1 MTVKCHSF
9 TDAYQ
14 NASYSFNAKHMKMAH
29 LLRKLQKCRSVGIC
43 RSNST
48 ELYCNKYGINQQI
61 YYLIAEIDPFLEKF
75 TFSSGVFFPNIVQWL
90 ILHPFW
96 EINDR
101 RRKTAFQYQYF
112 IFYINARNRRN
123 YLLFIKK
130 IHKKPSKNHLRMF
143 SVSHLALSNSS
154 LNFKMKPSTHPPN

>member
-101 RRKTAFQYQYF
+101 RRKTAFQYQYMYF
-112 IFYINARNRRN
+112 IFYKCWKQKELILVHN
-123 YLLFIKK
+123 KK
-130 IHKKPSKNHLRMF
+130 FTKKPAKITYACLVFPTLH
-143 SVSHLALSNSS
+143 
-154 LNFKMKPSTHPPN
+154 K

>member
-1 MTVKCHSF
+1 MHLILSMQSTWKWLISSENCRNAALLVF
-9 TDAYQ
+9 AGPIQQ
-14 NASYSFNAKHMKMAH
+14 NYIAN
-29 LLRKLQKCRSVGIC
+29 
-43 RSNST
+43 
-48 ELYCNKYGINQQI
+48 
-61 YYLIAEIDPFLEKF
+61 YLIVEIDPFLEKF
-75 TFSSGVFFPNIVQWL
+75 TFSSGVFLPNNVQWL

>member
-1 MTVKCHSF
+1 MLIKMHLILSMHS
-9 TDAYQ
+9 TWKWLISSE
-14 NASYSFNAKHMKMAH
+14 N
-29 LLRKLQKCRSVGIC
+29 CRDIC
-43 RSNST
+43 GSIST
-48 ELYCNKYGINQQI
+48 ELYHNKYGIDQQ
-61 YYLIAEIDPFLEKF
+61 FNNRNRS
-75 TFSSGVFFPNIVQWL
+75 FSWEMYACSGVFLPNTVQLL

-101 RRKTAFQYQYF
+101 RRKNAGTLFF
-112 IFYINARNRRN
+112 INARNRKN

-130 IHKKPSKNHLRMF
+130 IHTKKPSKNHLRMF